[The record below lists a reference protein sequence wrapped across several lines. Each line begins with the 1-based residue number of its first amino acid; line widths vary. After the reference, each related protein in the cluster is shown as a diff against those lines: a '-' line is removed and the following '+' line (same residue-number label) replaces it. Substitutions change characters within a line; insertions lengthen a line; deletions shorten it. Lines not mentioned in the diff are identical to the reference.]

1 MNASFLQLFPEQAS
15 TVAAAVDALYAYITA
30 VSAFFAVL
38 IAVTIIVFAIRYREG
53 RPRAKQESRDP
64 HELERVYMLVEITW
78 TVIPLALSMVMFVWG
93 TALFFRLSRPPADA
107 IQMYAIGKQWMWK
120 VQHPGGQR
128 EINQLHVPVGQPVRL
143 TMASEDVIHSFF
155 IPAFRVKQDVLP
167 GRFTTLWFEATKAG
181 TYHLFC
187 AEYCGTQHSGMI
199 GQVVVMEPEA
209 YENWLSGGRGGMSLA
224 AAGELLFRERGCP
237 TCHLP
242 EGSGRGPSLLGLFG
256 KPVRLKGGGTAVAD
270 EGYVRE
276 SIMNPES
283 KLVDGFEP
291 VMPTFQGLVTEEQ
304 LVQLVAYVKSLAP
317 QPASKDRP
325 STAKEQT
332 P

>member
-1 MNASFLQLFPEQAS
+1 MNANFLQLFPEQAS

-30 VSAFFAVL
+30 VSAFFALL
-38 IAVTIIVFAIRYREG
+38 IAATIVVFAVRYREG
-53 RPRAKQESRDP
+53 RPRAKQESRDQ

-128 EINQLHVPVGQPVRL
+128 EINQLHVPVGRPVRL

-209 YENWLSGGRGGMSLA
+209 YENWLSGGRAGMSLA

-256 KPVRLKGGGTAVAD
+256 KPVRLKSGGTAFAD